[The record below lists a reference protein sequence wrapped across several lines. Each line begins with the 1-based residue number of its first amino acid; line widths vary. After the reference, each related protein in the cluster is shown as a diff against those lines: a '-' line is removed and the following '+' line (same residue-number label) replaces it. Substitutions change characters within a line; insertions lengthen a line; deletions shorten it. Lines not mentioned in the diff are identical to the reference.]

1 MNTVKNHKRSI
12 VYYNSVKD
20 TFVKLFFPKV
30 SKKIKYFFQ
39 LRKYPGH
46 NFKYINDEL
55 NKIGILTAKIV
66 SYDKYSVTTKNL
78 HGPTLDK
85 FIKDD
90 LNHPLVKEF
99 IKIAVKILKSGFY
112 NGDFAFKNF
121 IVKDNK
127 IYAIDLED
135 YRKERFFTHDI
146 NYAIKR
152 LGNQLPKPVAQK
164 IKEELICLK

>member
-55 NKIGILTAKIV
+55 NKIGILTAEIV

-78 HGPTLDK
+78 HGSTLDK

-152 LGNQLPKPVAQK
+152 LGNQLPKPVAEK
-164 IKEELICLK
+164 IKEELTCSR

>member
-20 TFVKLFFPKV
+20 TFVKLFFPKF

-55 NKIGILTAKIV
+55 NKIGILTAEIV

-78 HGPTLDK
+78 HGPTMEK

-90 LNHPLVKEF
+90 LDHPLVEEF

-112 NGDFAFKNF
+112 NGDFAFRNF
-121 IVKDNK
+121 IIKGNK

-152 LGNQLPKPVAQK
+152 LGNQLPKPVAEK
-164 IKEELICLK
+164 IKEELTCSK